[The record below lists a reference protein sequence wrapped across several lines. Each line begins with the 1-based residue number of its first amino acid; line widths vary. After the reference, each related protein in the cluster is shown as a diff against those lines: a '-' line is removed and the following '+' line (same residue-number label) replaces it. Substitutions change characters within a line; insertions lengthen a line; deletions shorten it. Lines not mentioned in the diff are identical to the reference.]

1 MQNNPKSH
9 GSKPPCQF
17 LKTFSL
23 QFWDSIWSVSVHF
36 YTKKIVY
43 RKISIKMSKKMKKI
57 DDQFLVVLSND
68 LSKIGKFWNLACL
81 EAFYFGFQKIWTLS
95 YIFFCSLLCI
105 FSDSK
110 KINMEDW
117 SRRPKNHTPKPLLLH
132 ENSLFRNIAY
142 LTPYKFSFGG

>member
-1 MQNNPKSH
+1 MVQNPLVNFCKL
-9 GSKPPCQF
+9 F
-17 LKTFSL
+17 LSSFGTQYEVFLCTFVL
-23 QFWDSIWSVSVHF
+23 
-36 YTKKIVY
+36 KKVVY
-43 RKISIKMSKKMKKI
+43 RKISMKMSKKMKKL

-117 SRRPKNHTPKPLLLH
+117 SRRPKNHAPKPLLLH